1 MTLYGLA
8 VFALVYGLAVA
19 SPGPGV
25 AAIVARS
32 LSRGTRGAPAFIAG
46 FLIGDLLWFTVAAT
60 GLAALA
66 QTAYTVFVAV
76 KYAGVAYL
84 LYLSYRMWKS
94 AAKPIE
100 TNEAG
105 TPAEDA
111 SQKPVRLFL
120 GSLALTLGN
129 PKTMVFFLALLPTVV
144 KLETLTA
151 SGFFEIVAV
160 ICVVLPAVLGGYAYA
175 AARAKKLLKSPRA
188 IRIVNR
194 GSATAM
200 ASAAVVIAARS

>member
-8 VFALVYGLAVA
+8 VFSLVYALAVA
-19 SPGPGV
+19 SPGPGI

-46 FLIGDLLWFTVAAT
+46 FLVGDMVWFTVAAT

-84 LYLSYRMWKS
+84 LYLSYRMWTA
-94 AAKPIE
+94 AAKPVE
-100 TNEAG
+100 SEGENDKPDT
-105 TPAEDA
+105 
-111 SQKPVRLFL
+111 SQKPTRLFL
-120 GSLALTLGN
+120 GTLALTLGN

-144 KLETLTA
+144 KLETLTVP
-151 SGFFEIVAV
+151 GFFEIAAV
-160 ICVVLPAVLGGYAYA
+160 ICVVLPIV
-175 AARAKKLLKSPRA
+175 LKSPRA
-188 IRIVNR
+188 IRMVNR

-200 ASAAVVIAARS
+200 AGAAVVIAARA

>member
-46 FLIGDLLWFTVAAT
+46 FLIGDLMWLTVAAT

-66 QTAYTVFVAV
+66 QAAYTVFVAV

-100 TNEAG
+100 AQDNGPVE
-105 TPAEDA
+105 EA
-111 SQKPVRLFL
+111 SQKPLRLFL

-144 KLETLTA
+144 KLETLTV
-151 SGFFEIVAV
+151 SGFFEIAAV
-160 ICVVLPAVLGGYAYA
+160 ICAVLPVVLGGYAYA
-175 AARAKKLLKSPRA
+175 AARARKLLKSPRA
-188 IRIVNR
+188 IRMVNR

-200 ASAAVVIAARS
+200 ASAAVVIAAKS

>member
-8 VFALVYGLAVA
+8 IFGLVYALAVA

-32 LSRGTRGAPAFIAG
+32 LSRGTQGAPAFIAG
-46 FLIGDLLWFTVAAT
+46 FLVGDMVWFTVAAT

-84 LYLSYRMWKS
+84 LYLSYRMWTS

-100 TNEAG
+100 GEAG
-105 TPAEDA
+105 KLDA
-111 SQKPVRLFL
+111 SQKPARLFL
-120 GSLALTLGN
+120 GTLALTLGN

-144 KLETLTA
+144 KLETL
-151 SGFFEIVAV
+151 SVPGFFEIAAV
-160 ICVVLPAVLGGYAYA
+160 ICVVLPLVLGSYAYA
-175 AARAKKLLKSPRA
+175 AARARTLLRSPKA
-188 IRIVNR
+188 IKMVNR

-200 ASAAVVIAARS
+200 AGAAVVIATRS